1 MTILNYNSPFISQA
15 GESGLARLGLI
26 SRYSPSYVRK
36 LGRESSEQGIK
47 LLVRSF
53 RRLRLFFC
61 GLLTRPTAPRH
72 APQISEFP
80 SNPKSAP
87 RYDSHSNRK
96 DLAVQ
101 HYAFKWS
108 RLTQCAL
115 HYACFFS
122 CPVFFFKIC
131 TFIVK
136 LFTFCYTY
144 FYLHPRARPVQRECR
159 KCHTFTVNATE

>member
-15 GESGLARLGLI
+15 GESGLASLGLTLCN
-26 SRYSPSYVRK
+26 SPSYKRK
-36 LGRESSEQGIK
+36 LGQRGSEQVIK

-72 APQISEFP
+72 APQTSEFP

-87 RYDSHSNRK
+87 RYCSHSNRK
-96 DLAVQ
+96 ALAVQ
-101 HYAFKWS
+101 YYAFKWS
-108 RLTQCAL
+108 RLTQRTL

-122 CPVFFFKIC
+122 CPIFFF
-131 TFIVK
+131 
-136 LFTFCYTY
+136 
-144 FYLHPRARPVQRECR
+144 
-159 KCHTFTVNATE
+159 